1 MECVRGDRRL
11 FCDVS
16 FSLTPGTLLQVTGP
30 NGCGKTSL
38 LRIICGLTAPESG
51 EVRWQGAK
59 IRSLDEEYSRSI
71 TYIGHRIAVKE
82 ELNSLENLRISSGL
96 AGRELTRDQARQA
109 LARVGLAGR
118 ENLPARFLS
127 EGQRRRSALA
137 RLINCSA
144 ALWLLDEVLASLDH
158 AAVALVESLIGEHL
172 NKGGIAIVATH
183 QELHISAGSLQRLE
197 LEPAVPGGR
206 APLGWAS

>member
-11 FCDVS
+11 FRDVS
-16 FSLTPGTLLQVTGP
+16 FSLKPGTLLQITGP
-30 NGCGKTSL
+30 NGSGKTSL

-51 EVRWQGAK
+51 EIRWHGVK
-59 IRSLDEEYSRSI
+59 IRSLAEEYSRNI
-71 TYIGHRIAVKE
+71 AYIGHRIAVKE

-96 AGRELTRDQARQA
+96 AGCELSRDQAKAA

-137 RLINCSA
+137 RLINCTA
-144 ALWLLDEVLASLDH
+144 VLWVLDEVLASLDH
-158 AAVALVESLIGEHL
+158 AAVSLVESLIGEHL
-172 NKGGIAIVATH
+172 DKGGMAIVATH
-183 QELHISAGSLQRLE
+183 QELHISPGSLQRLE
-197 LEPAVPGGR
+197 LEPAAPGSA
-206 APLGWAS
+206 APLGWTA

>member
-1 MECVRGDRRL
+1 M
-11 FCDVS
+11 
-16 FSLTPGTLLQVTGP
+16 LLQVTGP

-38 LRIICGLTAPESG
+38 LRIICGLTTPESG
-51 EVRWQGAK
+51 EVKWQGAE
-59 IRSLDEEYSRSI
+59 IRALDEEYSRSI
-71 TYIGHRIAVKE
+71 IYIGHRIAVKE

-96 AGRELTRDQARQA
+96 AGRELTHDQAQQA

-144 ALWLLDEVLASLDH
+144 VLWILDEVLASLDH
-158 AAVALVESLIGEHL
+158 AAVTLVESLISEHL
-172 NKGGIAIVATH
+172 SKGGMAIVATH
-183 QELHISAGSLQRLE
+183 QELQISAGSFHRLE
-197 LEPAVPGGR
+197 LEPAISG
-206 APLGWAS
+206 PLGSPS